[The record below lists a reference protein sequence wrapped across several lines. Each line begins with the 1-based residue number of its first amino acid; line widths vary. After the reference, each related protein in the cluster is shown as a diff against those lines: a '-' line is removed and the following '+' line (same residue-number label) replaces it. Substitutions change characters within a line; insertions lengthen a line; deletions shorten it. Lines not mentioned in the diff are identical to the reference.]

1 MAWADFQAM
10 ADATDILRR
19 SMERERLGHAYIL
32 NGVDLGALEAFGL
45 NLAKV
50 LNCVEASLGGRDCC
64 DGCVSCHKID
74 SGTHPD
80 VMVVRPESKLRQIRI
95 PQITR
100 RNNSPPRVLHDL
112 VYTTVTEGEWK
123 VAVLVGADR
132 LNNDAANAFLKSL
145 EEPPERTLFILLTT
159 EPDRLLDTIRSRCL
173 RLNCSGDG
181 TVPVGDGEAAW
192 LREFA
197 ELAGRGQAGLP
208 GRYRLLGTLLERL
221 GEVKKSIEK
230 ELGEASPLEQHEEI
244 PPELRDQWELELNAA
259 VEAEY
264 RHRRAG
270 YLTALQGWLRDV
282 WLLNSGVSV
291 DLAVF
296 PDLAKTAESV
306 AGRLSP
312 AEAANNLAIIEQT
325 QRILHTTV
333 QELLVLEVGMLK
345 LKL

>member
-1 MAWADFQAM
+1 MAWTDFQAM

-32 NGVDLGALEAFGL
+32 NGVDLGVLEAFGL

-50 LNCVEASLGGRDCC
+50 LNCVEPPLGGHDCC
-64 DGCVSCHKID
+64 DACVSCRKID

-80 VMVVRPESKLRQIRI
+80 VMVVRPESKLRII
-95 PQITR
+95 KISQITR
-100 RNNSPPRVLHDL
+100 RDKSPPRVLQDL
-112 VYTTVTEGEWK
+112 VYTTPTESAWK
-123 VAVLVGADR
+123 VSLIVAVDR
-132 LNNDAANAFLKSL
+132 MTPEAANAFLKSL
-145 EEPPERTLFILLTT
+145 EEPPDRTLFILLTT
-159 EPDRLLDTIRSRCL
+159 EPERLLDTIRSRCL
-173 RLNCSGDG
+173 RLNCAGDG
-181 TVPVGDGEAAW
+181 IVPVGDGEAAW

-221 GEVKKSIEK
+221 AEVKKSIEK

-259 VEAEY
+259 VVAEY

-270 YLTALQGWLRDV
+270 YLDALQGWLRDV

-296 PDLAKTAESV
+296 PSLVKAAESV

-312 AEAANNLAIIEQT
+312 AEAADNLAIIEQI

>member
-1 MAWADFQAM
+1 MAWANFPAM
-10 ADATDILRR
+10 SDATAILRR
-19 SMERERLGHAYIL
+19 SMERGRLGHAYIL

-45 NLAKV
+45 NMAKS
-50 LNCVEASLGGRDCC
+50 LNCKEPPLGGHDCC
-64 DGCVSCHKID
+64 DECSSCRKID
-74 SGTHPD
+74 AGTHPD

-112 VYTTVTEGEWK
+112 VYTTATEGEWK
-123 VAVLVGADR
+123 VAVLAGADR
-132 LNNDAANAFLKSL
+132 LNKDAANAFLKSL
-145 EEPPERTLFILLTT
+145 EEPPEQTLFMLLST
-159 EPDRLLDTIRSRCL
+159 EPERLPDTIRSRCL
-173 RLNCSGDG
+173 RLNCAGDG
-181 TVPVGDGEAAW
+181 TVPVGDGESVW

-197 ELAGRGQAGLP
+197 RLAGQSQASVP
-208 GRYRLLGTLLERL
+208 ERYRLLGILLEHL
-221 GEVKKSIEK
+221 TEVKETIEK
-230 ELGEASPLEQHEEI
+230 EFGDASPLKQYEEI

-270 YLTALQGWLRDV
+270 YLVALQGWLRDV
-282 WLLNSGVSV
+282 WLLNLGVSA

-296 PDLAKTAESV
+296 PDLVHASESV
-306 AGRLSP
+306 ASRLSL
-312 AEAANNLAIIEQT
+312 AEAANNLAIVEQT
-325 QRILHTTV
+325 QSTLHTTV